1 MKNIKAP
8 DELKARTR
16 AAVREEKSRARQPVR
31 SMSGGMKRLLAAA
44 CAFAVV
50 LGGAALH
57 GRQTGSD
64 PVTDIAHTFGL
75 VAYAADTGEMRQPKD
90 SRIVFDYGS
99 GADDLDKGFFSGC
112 LFKVTGEN
120 IKTVSA
126 SIDNGAIY
134 RTKTVKDTS
143 DDRDEWVRSMHQG
156 TNPELDGADTVMVWG
171 NGFEGAEQ
179 MYADLC
185 WKLDNGFTDEYDPDA
200 SYGLWLPSRQE
211 SEDDDLQDSWHKS
224 VDGFEGAKLNVTV
237 TFTDGSEQMQSMTL
251 HTGKLG
257 IEFTDDTSGPQLN
270 GEVLTDAQAEEQG
283 RTPLIIGEQHHP
295 EVIGAA
301 SWAYLGKSPAR
312 LSYGEAAL
320 LAVLPQ
326 APSRLRPD
334 RWPQRA
340 QAARDKVLT
349 RMVSQGVWPE
359 QAVKE
364 AMEEPVWLFPRQ
376 MPQLAPLFSRRALAT
391 SRDEKVVTTLDAGLQ
406 RQLED
411 LALNWKSRLPP
422 RSSLEIWSRC
432 SSENATLVVLPR
444 ESL

>member
-31 SMSGGMKRLLAAA
+31 SMRGGMKRLLAAA

-90 SRIVFDYGS
+90 SKIVFDTGS
-99 GADDLDKGFFSGC
+99 GADDPEKGFYSGC

-126 SIDNGAIY
+126 TIDRGAVY

-143 DDRDEWVRSMHQG
+143 ADRDEWVRTMYQG
-156 TNPELDGADTVMVWG
+156 TNPAIDGADRIMVWG
-171 NGFEGAEQ
+171 SDEMH

-185 WKLDNGFTDEYDPDA
+185 WKLDNGFTDEYDPDV

-211 SEDDDLQDSWHKS
+211 DADDDLQDSRHKS
-224 VDGFEGAKLNVTV
+224 VDGFEGAKLTV
-237 TFTDGSEQMQSMTL
+237 TITFNDGSEQTRSMTL

-257 IEFTDDTSGPQLN
+257 VEYKDDTSCPSLTGQ
-270 GEVLTDAQAEEQG
+270 VLTDAQAEEQG
-283 RTPLIIGEQHHP
+283 
-295 EVIGAA
+295 
-301 SWAYLGKSPAR
+301 YLYGV
-312 LSYGEAAL
+312 YGE
-320 LAVLPQ
+320 
-326 APSRLRPD
+326 
-334 RWPQRA
+334 
-340 QAARDKVLT
+340 
-349 RMVSQGVWPE
+349 
-359 QAVKE
+359 
-364 AMEEPVWLFPRQ
+364 
-376 MPQLAPLFSRRALAT
+376 
-391 SRDEKVVTTLDAGLQ
+391 LD
-406 RQLED
+406 
-411 LALNWKSRLPP
+411 
-422 RSSLEIWSRC
+422 
-432 SSENATLVVLPR
+432 
-444 ESL
+444 

>member
-1 MKNIKAP
+1 MMNMWDEMKNIKAP

-31 SMSGGMKRLLAAA
+31 SMRGGMKRLLAAA

-90 SRIVFDYGS
+90 SKIVFDTGS
-99 GADDLDKGFFSGC
+99 GADDPEKGFYSGC

-126 SIDNGAIY
+126 TIDRGAVY

-143 DDRDEWVRSMHQG
+143 ADRDEWVRTMYQG
-156 TNPELDGADTVMVWG
+156 TNPAIDGADRIMVWG
-171 NGFEGAEQ
+171 SDEMH

-185 WKLDNGFTDEYDPDA
+185 WKLDNGFTDEYDPDV

-211 SEDDDLQDSWHKS
+211 DADDDLQDSRHKS
-224 VDGFEGAKLNVTV
+224 VDGFEGAKLTVTI
-237 TFTDGSEQMQSMTL
+237 TFTDGSEQTRSMTL

-257 IEFTDDTSGPQLN
+257 VEYKDDTSGPSLT

-283 RTPLIIGEQHHP
+283 
-295 EVIGAA
+295 
-301 SWAYLGKSPAR
+301 YLYGV
-312 LSYGEAAL
+312 YGE
-320 LAVLPQ
+320 
-326 APSRLRPD
+326 
-334 RWPQRA
+334 
-340 QAARDKVLT
+340 
-349 RMVSQGVWPE
+349 
-359 QAVKE
+359 
-364 AMEEPVWLFPRQ
+364 
-376 MPQLAPLFSRRALAT
+376 
-391 SRDEKVVTTLDAGLQ
+391 LD
-406 RQLED
+406 
-411 LALNWKSRLPP
+411 
-422 RSSLEIWSRC
+422 
-432 SSENATLVVLPR
+432 
-444 ESL
+444 

>member
-31 SMSGGMKRLLAAA
+31 SMRDGMERLLAAA

-90 SRIVFDYGS
+90 SKIVFDTGS
-99 GADDLDKGFFSGC
+99 GADDPEKGFYSGC

-126 SIDNGAIY
+126 TIDRGAVY

-143 DDRDEWVRSMHQG
+143 ADRDEWVRTMHQG
-156 TNPELDGADTVMVWG
+156 TNPALDGADRIMVWG
-171 NGFEGAEQ
+171 SDEMH

-185 WKLDNGFTDEYDPDA
+185 WKLENGFTDEYDPDA

-224 VDGFEGAKLNVTV
+224 VDGFEGAKLTV
-237 TFTDGSEQMQSMTL
+237 TITFDDGSEQTRSMTL

-257 IEFTDDTSGPQLN
+257 VEYKDDTFGPSLT
-270 GEVLTDAQAEEQG
+270 GEVLTDE
-283 RTPLIIGEQHHP
+283 
-295 EVIGAA
+295 
-301 SWAYLGKSPAR
+301 
-312 LSYGEAAL
+312 
-320 LAVLPQ
+320 
-326 APSRLRPD
+326 
-334 RWPQRA
+334 
-340 QAARDKVLT
+340 QAAAEGYIY
-349 RMVSQGVWPE
+349 GVYAE
-359 QAVKE
+359 
-364 AMEEPVWLFPRQ
+364 
-376 MPQLAPLFSRRALAT
+376 
-391 SRDEKVVTTLDAGLQ
+391 LD
-406 RQLED
+406 
-411 LALNWKSRLPP
+411 
-422 RSSLEIWSRC
+422 
-432 SSENATLVVLPR
+432 
-444 ESL
+444 

>member
-16 AAVREEKSRARQPVR
+16 AAVREEKGRARQPVR
-31 SMSGGMKRLLAAA
+31 SMRGGMKRLLAAA

-90 SRIVFDYGS
+90 SKIVFDYGS
-99 GADDLDKGFFSGC
+99 GADDPEKGFFSGC
-112 LFKVTGEN
+112 LFKVTGED

-143 DDRDEWVRSMHQG
+143 DDRDEWVRTMYQG

-185 WKLDNGFTDEYDPDA
+185 WKLDNGFTDEYNPDV
-200 SYGLWLPSRQE
+200 SYGLWLPSE
-211 SEDDDLQDSWHKS
+211 PSEDENADLQQEWHEN
-224 VDGFEGAKLNVTV
+224 VDRLEGTKLTVTV
-237 TFTDGSEQMQSMTL
+237 TFADGSTQTRTMTL

-257 IEFTDDTSGPQLN
+257 IEFHDDTSGPQLN

-283 RTPLIIGEQHHP
+283 
-295 EVIGAA
+295 
-301 SWAYLGKSPAR
+301 YLYGV
-312 LSYGEAAL
+312 YGE
-320 LAVLPQ
+320 
-326 APSRLRPD
+326 
-334 RWPQRA
+334 
-340 QAARDKVLT
+340 
-349 RMVSQGVWPE
+349 
-359 QAVKE
+359 
-364 AMEEPVWLFPRQ
+364 
-376 MPQLAPLFSRRALAT
+376 
-391 SRDEKVVTTLDAGLQ
+391 LD
-406 RQLED
+406 
-411 LALNWKSRLPP
+411 
-422 RSSLEIWSRC
+422 
-432 SSENATLVVLPR
+432 
-444 ESL
+444 

>member
-16 AAVREEKSRARQPVR
+16 ATVREEKSRARQPVR
-31 SMSGGMKRLLAAA
+31 SMRGGMKRLLAAA

-90 SRIVFDYGS
+90 SKIVFDTGS
-99 GADDLDKGFFSGC
+99 GADDPEKGFYSGC

-126 SIDNGAIY
+126 TIDRGAVY

-143 DDRDEWVRSMHQG
+143 ADRDEWVRTMYQG
-156 TNPELDGADTVMVWG
+156 TNPAIDGADRIMVWG
-171 NGFEGAEQ
+171 SDEMH

-185 WKLDNGFTDEYDPDA
+185 WKLDNGFTDEYDPDV

-211 SEDDDLQDSWHKS
+211 DADDDLQDSRHKS
-224 VDGFEGAKLNVTV
+224 VDGFEGAKLTV
-237 TFTDGSEQMQSMTL
+237 TITFNDGSEQTRSMTL

-257 IEFTDDTSGPQLN
+257 VEYKDDTSGPSLT

-283 RTPLIIGEQHHP
+283 
-295 EVIGAA
+295 
-301 SWAYLGKSPAR
+301 YLYGV
-312 LSYGEAAL
+312 YGE
-320 LAVLPQ
+320 
-326 APSRLRPD
+326 
-334 RWPQRA
+334 
-340 QAARDKVLT
+340 
-349 RMVSQGVWPE
+349 
-359 QAVKE
+359 
-364 AMEEPVWLFPRQ
+364 
-376 MPQLAPLFSRRALAT
+376 
-391 SRDEKVVTTLDAGLQ
+391 LD
-406 RQLED
+406 
-411 LALNWKSRLPP
+411 
-422 RSSLEIWSRC
+422 
-432 SSENATLVVLPR
+432 
-444 ESL
+444 

>member
-16 AAVREEKSRARQPVR
+16 AAVREEKGRARQPAR
-31 SMSGGMKRLLAAA
+31 SMRGGMKRLLAAA

-90 SRIVFDYGS
+90 SRIVFDCGS
-99 GADDLDKGFFSGC
+99 GADDPDKGFFSGC

-126 SIDNGAIY
+126 TIDRGAVY

-143 DDRDEWVRSMHQG
+143 ADRDEWVSSMYQG
-156 TNPELDGADTVMVWG
+156 TNPELDSADTVMVWG

-185 WKLDNGFTDEYDPDA
+185 WKLDNGFADEYNPDV
-200 SYGLWLPSRQE
+200 SYGLWLPSE
-211 SEDDDLQDSWHKS
+211 PSEDENADLQQEWHEN
-224 VDGFEGAKLNVTV
+224 VDRLEGTKLTVTV
-237 TFTDGSEQMQSMTL
+237 TFADGSTQTRTMTL

-257 IEFTDDTSGPQLN
+257 IEFNDDTSGPQLT

-283 RTPLIIGEQHHP
+283 
-295 EVIGAA
+295 
-301 SWAYLGKSPAR
+301 YLYGV
-312 LSYGEAAL
+312 YGE
-320 LAVLPQ
+320 
-326 APSRLRPD
+326 
-334 RWPQRA
+334 
-340 QAARDKVLT
+340 
-349 RMVSQGVWPE
+349 
-359 QAVKE
+359 
-364 AMEEPVWLFPRQ
+364 
-376 MPQLAPLFSRRALAT
+376 
-391 SRDEKVVTTLDAGLQ
+391 LD
-406 RQLED
+406 
-411 LALNWKSRLPP
+411 
-422 RSSLEIWSRC
+422 
-432 SSENATLVVLPR
+432 
-444 ESL
+444 

>member
-31 SMSGGMKRLLAAA
+31 SMRGGMKRLLAAA

-90 SRIVFDYGS
+90 SKIVFDTGS
-99 GADDLDKGFFSGC
+99 GADDPEKGFYSGC

-126 SIDNGAIY
+126 TIDRGAVY

-143 DDRDEWVRSMHQG
+143 ADRDEWVRTMYQG
-156 TNPELDGADTVMVWG
+156 TNPAIDGADRIMVWG
-171 NGFEGAEQ
+171 SDEMH

-185 WKLDNGFTDEYDPDA
+185 WKLDNGFTDEYDPDV

-211 SEDDDLQDSWHKS
+211 DADDDLQDSWHKS
-224 VDGFEGAKLNVTV
+224 VDGFEGAKLTV
-237 TFTDGSEQMQSMTL
+237 TITFNDGSEQTRSMTL

-257 IEFTDDTSGPQLN
+257 VEYKDDTSGPSLT

-283 RTPLIIGEQHHP
+283 
-295 EVIGAA
+295 
-301 SWAYLGKSPAR
+301 YLYGV
-312 LSYGEAAL
+312 YGE
-320 LAVLPQ
+320 
-326 APSRLRPD
+326 
-334 RWPQRA
+334 
-340 QAARDKVLT
+340 
-349 RMVSQGVWPE
+349 
-359 QAVKE
+359 
-364 AMEEPVWLFPRQ
+364 
-376 MPQLAPLFSRRALAT
+376 
-391 SRDEKVVTTLDAGLQ
+391 LD
-406 RQLED
+406 
-411 LALNWKSRLPP
+411 
-422 RSSLEIWSRC
+422 
-432 SSENATLVVLPR
+432 
-444 ESL
+444 

>member
-31 SMSGGMKRLLAAA
+31 SMRGGMKRLLAAA

-57 GRQTGSD
+57 GRQTGTD

-75 VAYAADTGEMRQPKD
+75 VAYAAETDEMRQPKE
-90 SRIVFDYGS
+90 SKIVFDCGS
-99 GADDLDKGFFSGC
+99 GVDDPEKGFYSGC

-156 TNPELDGADTVMVWG
+156 TNPAIDGADRIMVWG
-171 NGFEGAEQ
+171 SDEMH

-185 WKLDNGFTDEYDPDA
+185 WKLDNGFIDEYDPDV

-211 SEDDDLQDSWHKS
+211 DEDDDLQDSWHKS

-237 TFTDGSEQMQSMTL
+237 TFTDGSEQTRSMTL

-257 IEFTDDTSGPQLN
+257 VEYKDDTSDPSLT
-270 GEVLTDAQAEEQG
+270 GEVLTDAQAEAEG
-283 RTPLIIGEQHHP
+283 YI
-295 EVIGAA
+295 
-301 SWAYLGKSPAR
+301 
-312 LSYGEAAL
+312 YGVYAE
-320 LAVLPQ
+320 
-326 APSRLRPD
+326 
-334 RWPQRA
+334 
-340 QAARDKVLT
+340 
-349 RMVSQGVWPE
+349 
-359 QAVKE
+359 
-364 AMEEPVWLFPRQ
+364 
-376 MPQLAPLFSRRALAT
+376 
-391 SRDEKVVTTLDAGLQ
+391 LD
-406 RQLED
+406 
-411 LALNWKSRLPP
+411 
-422 RSSLEIWSRC
+422 
-432 SSENATLVVLPR
+432 
-444 ESL
+444 

>member
-31 SMSGGMKRLLAAA
+31 SMRGGMKRLLAAA

-90 SRIVFDYGS
+90 SKIVFDTGS
-99 GADDLDKGFFSGC
+99 GADDPEKGFYSGC

-126 SIDNGAIY
+126 TIDRGAVY

-143 DDRDEWVRSMHQG
+143 ADRDEWVRTMYQG
-156 TNPELDGADTVMVWG
+156 TNPAIDGADRIMVWG
-171 NGFEGAEQ
+171 SDEMH

-185 WKLDNGFTDEYDPDA
+185 WKLDNGFTDEYDPDV

-211 SEDDDLQDSWHKS
+211 DDLQDSRHKS
-224 VDGFEGAKLNVTV
+224 VDGFEGAKLTV
-237 TFTDGSEQMQSMTL
+237 TITFNDGSEQTRSMTL

-257 IEFTDDTSGPQLN
+257 VEYKDDTSGPSLT

-283 RTPLIIGEQHHP
+283 
-295 EVIGAA
+295 
-301 SWAYLGKSPAR
+301 YLYGV
-312 LSYGEAAL
+312 YGE
-320 LAVLPQ
+320 
-326 APSRLRPD
+326 
-334 RWPQRA
+334 
-340 QAARDKVLT
+340 
-349 RMVSQGVWPE
+349 
-359 QAVKE
+359 
-364 AMEEPVWLFPRQ
+364 
-376 MPQLAPLFSRRALAT
+376 
-391 SRDEKVVTTLDAGLQ
+391 LD
-406 RQLED
+406 
-411 LALNWKSRLPP
+411 
-422 RSSLEIWSRC
+422 
-432 SSENATLVVLPR
+432 
-444 ESL
+444 

>member
-1 MKNIKAP
+1 MNKWDEMKNIKAS
-8 DELKARTR
+8 DELKERTLR
-16 AAVREEKSRARQPVR
+16 AAREERGRTPQHIGRPAHR
-31 SMSGGMKRLLAAA
+31 GAKRVLAAA

-50 LGGAALH
+50 LGGAALS

-75 VAYAADTGEMRQPKD
+75 VAYAADTGEMRQPKE
-90 SRIVFDYGS
+90 SKIVFDYGS
-99 GADDLDKGFFSGC
+99 GADDPEKGFYSGC
-112 LFKVTGEN
+112 LFKVTGED

-171 NGFEGAEQ
+171 NGPVEGEEQ

-251 HTGKLG
+251 HTGKLAVEYKG
-257 IEFTDDTSGPQLN
+257 EASGASLT
-270 GEVLTDAQAEEQG
+270 GEVLTDE
-283 RTPLIIGEQHHP
+283 
-295 EVIGAA
+295 
-301 SWAYLGKSPAR
+301 
-312 LSYGEAAL
+312 
-320 LAVLPQ
+320 
-326 APSRLRPD
+326 
-334 RWPQRA
+334 
-340 QAARDKVLT
+340 QAAAEGYIY
-349 RMVSQGVWPE
+349 GVYAE
-359 QAVKE
+359 
-364 AMEEPVWLFPRQ
+364 
-376 MPQLAPLFSRRALAT
+376 
-391 SRDEKVVTTLDAGLQ
+391 LD
-406 RQLED
+406 
-411 LALNWKSRLPP
+411 
-422 RSSLEIWSRC
+422 
-432 SSENATLVVLPR
+432 
-444 ESL
+444 

>member
-1 MKNIKAP
+1 MMNMWDEMKNIKAP

-31 SMSGGMKRLLAAA
+31 SMRGGMKRLLAAA

-90 SRIVFDYGS
+90 SKIVFDTGS
-99 GADDLDKGFFSGC
+99 GADDPEKGFYSGC

-126 SIDNGAIY
+126 TIDRGAVY

-143 DDRDEWVRSMHQG
+143 ADRDEWVRSMHQG
-156 TNPELDGADTVMVWG
+156 TNPELDGADRIMVWG
-171 NGFEGAEQ
+171 SDEMH

-185 WKLDNGFTDEYDPDA
+185 WKLDNGFTDEYDPDV

-211 SEDDDLQDSWHKS
+211 DADDDLQDSRHKS
-224 VDGFEGAKLNVTV
+224 VDGFEGAKLTVTI
-237 TFTDGSEQMQSMTL
+237 TFTDGSEQTRSMTL

-257 IEFTDDTSGPQLN
+257 VEYKDDTSGPSLT

-283 RTPLIIGEQHHP
+283 
-295 EVIGAA
+295 
-301 SWAYLGKSPAR
+301 YLYGV
-312 LSYGEAAL
+312 YGE
-320 LAVLPQ
+320 
-326 APSRLRPD
+326 
-334 RWPQRA
+334 
-340 QAARDKVLT
+340 
-349 RMVSQGVWPE
+349 
-359 QAVKE
+359 
-364 AMEEPVWLFPRQ
+364 
-376 MPQLAPLFSRRALAT
+376 
-391 SRDEKVVTTLDAGLQ
+391 LD
-406 RQLED
+406 
-411 LALNWKSRLPP
+411 
-422 RSSLEIWSRC
+422 
-432 SSENATLVVLPR
+432 
-444 ESL
+444 

>member
-16 AAVREEKSRARQPVR
+16 AAVREEKSRAWQPVR
-31 SMSGGMKRLLAAA
+31 SMRGGMKRLLAAA

-90 SRIVFDYGS
+90 SKIVFDTGS
-99 GADDLDKGFFSGC
+99 GADDPEKGFYSGC

-126 SIDNGAIY
+126 TIDRGAVY

-143 DDRDEWVRSMHQG
+143 ADRDEWVRTMYQG
-156 TNPELDGADTVMVWG
+156 TNPAIDGADRIMVWG
-171 NGFEGAEQ
+171 SDEMH

-185 WKLDNGFTDEYDPDA
+185 WKLDNGFTDEYDPDV

-211 SEDDDLQDSWHKS
+211 DADDDLQDSRHKS
-224 VDGFEGAKLNVTV
+224 VDGFEGAKLTV
-237 TFTDGSEQMQSMTL
+237 TITFNDGSEQTRSMTL

-257 IEFTDDTSGPQLN
+257 VEYKDDTSGPSLT

-283 RTPLIIGEQHHP
+283 
-295 EVIGAA
+295 
-301 SWAYLGKSPAR
+301 YLYGV
-312 LSYGEAAL
+312 YGE
-320 LAVLPQ
+320 
-326 APSRLRPD
+326 
-334 RWPQRA
+334 
-340 QAARDKVLT
+340 
-349 RMVSQGVWPE
+349 
-359 QAVKE
+359 
-364 AMEEPVWLFPRQ
+364 
-376 MPQLAPLFSRRALAT
+376 
-391 SRDEKVVTTLDAGLQ
+391 LD
-406 RQLED
+406 
-411 LALNWKSRLPP
+411 
-422 RSSLEIWSRC
+422 
-432 SSENATLVVLPR
+432 
-444 ESL
+444 